1 MTHTGK
7 AFLRPAAATLARL
20 YRGTLRLFGRQ
31 TDEQTE
37 PAKLQADLCLALA
50 ARPVPGAAD
59 TALPEAVLQAFSAEP
74 LTAGDARFIG
84 RQQQSDR
91 VLAAV
96 DLWRAGRRSMIAV
109 TGPQGC
115 GITSFLQQLADRVG
129 DHETYRYS
137 ELTRR
142 PYDISDTLALLS
154 AVVGCEQPRDSVEQ
168 LVEYLDGLTP
178 RVFAIDNGHFLA
190 CRIMGANEAIR
201 IFGAVMVATQHRHL
215 WLLGCQE
222 YAWRRLSYIYRAE
235 RYFGDHIELAFF
247 SEAELGECL
256 ASRLRASGMELQT
269 EGGGEQ
275 QPIPAVLA
283 RQLSIL
289 HKLSNG
295 KPDLACFYFLTSLL
309 VPAGAGQLE
318 MQAVLALDFS
328 ALKQLLSE
336 ELFTL
341 AEVAAHGQ
349 LTLTEHRAVF
359 RVSEQESRLLLE
371 RLYHQCL
378 LDKDPNAVEPTYR
391 LVPLYSDVV
400 TRYLS
405 NANFLY

>member
-1 MTHTGK
+1 
-7 AFLRPAAATLARL
+7 
-20 YRGTLRLFGRQ
+20 
-31 TDEQTE
+31 
-37 PAKLQADLCLALA
+37 
-50 ARPVPGAAD
+50 
-59 TALPEAVLQAFSAEP
+59 
-74 LTAGDARFIG
+74 
-84 RQQQSDR
+84 
-91 VLAAV
+91 
-96 DLWRAGRRSMIAV
+96 MIAV

-129 DHETYRYS
+129 GPETYRYGK
-137 ELTRR
+137 LTRR
-142 PYDISDTLALLS
+142 PYDSSDTLALLS
-154 AVVGCEQPRDSVEQ
+154 AMVGCEQPRTSVDQ
-168 LVEYLDGLTP
+168 LVEYLNGLTP
-178 RVFAIDNGHFLA
+178 SVFAIDNGHFLA

-201 IFGAVMVATQHRHL
+201 VFGAVMVATQQRHL

-222 YAWRRLSYIYRAE
+222 YAWRRLSYVYHAE
-235 RYFGDHIELAFF
+235 RYFGDHIELAFL

-256 ASRLRASGMELQT
+256 ANRLQASGMELAT
-269 EGGGEQ
+269 DRGGEQ
-275 QPIPAVLA
+275 QRIPTVLA
-283 RQLSIL
+283 RQLSIV

-295 KPDLACFYFLTSLL
+295 KPDLACFYFLTSLRIGT
-309 VPAGAGQLE
+309 GAEPLD
-318 MQAVLALDFS
+318 MQAPVALDFS

-349 LTLTEHRAVF
+349 LTLSEHRAVF

-378 LDKDPNAVEPTYR
+378 LDKDPSAVEPTYR

>member
-1 MTHTGK
+1 
-7 AFLRPAAATLARL
+7 
-20 YRGTLRLFGRQ
+20 
-31 TDEQTE
+31 
-37 PAKLQADLCLALA
+37 
-50 ARPVPGAAD
+50 
-59 TALPEAVLQAFSAEP
+59 VLQAFSAEP
-74 LTAGDARFIG
+74 LSAGDARFIG

-129 DHETYRYS
+129 DPETYRYGK
-137 ELTRR
+137 LTHR
-142 PYDISDTLALLS
+142 PYDVSDALALLS
-154 AVVGCEQPRDSVEQ
+154 SVVGCEQPPASVAQ
-168 LVEYLDGLTP
+168 LIEYINGLTP
-178 RVFAIDNGHFLA
+178 SVFAIDNGHFLA
-190 CRIMGANEAIR
+190 CRIMGAKEAIR
-201 IFGAVMVATQHRHL
+201 VFGAVMVATQQRHL

-222 YAWRRLSYIYRAE
+222 YAWRRLSYVYRAE

-256 ASRLRASGMELQT
+256 ASRLQVSGMGLDT
-269 EGGGEQ
+269 ESGDEQ
-275 QPIPAVLA
+275 QRIPAVLA
-283 RQLSIL
+283 RQLSTL
-289 HKLSNG
+289 HRLSNG
-295 KPDLACFYFLTSLL
+295 KPDLAYFYFLTSLG
-309 VPAGAGQLE
+309 VSTGTTQLDV
-318 MQAVLALDFS
+318 QAAVALDFS

-349 LTLTEHRAVF
+349 LTLSEHRAVF
-359 RVSEQESRLLLE
+359 RVSQQESGLLLE

-378 LDKDPNAVEPTYR
+378 LDKDPSAVEPTYR